1 MITELKD
8 QEMNF
13 VFSNRAKLVSY
24 ILMILGVIAVIAGYF
39 VYGEN
44 HHARWWSN
52 MLINGFYFLGIALGA
67 LFIYAL
73 NFATETA
80 WAVVLRR
87 LMEAVFSFIPYASIV
102 MIFVFIGSTFSWNHI
117 YHWMDEATISKFV
130 EVGTE
135 GTEHAKY
142 YATAAKAEAA
152 GAEVVLNAGYDEL
165 IANKTAYLNKPFFW
179 VRTIIYLATFVWFGM
194 WFRRRSLKEDEEG
207 TVDIHLKGY
216 KRSAVFLVIFA
227 IFSSTLS
234 WDWLMSIDTHWFST
248 LYGWYVFSGMWVAA
262 MNVIVILT
270 LYLISKGYLENINS
284 SHLQDMGK
292 WVFALSF
299 LWSYLW
305 FSQFLLIWY
314 SNIPEEVTYFITRI
328 DHFAVPFFGMFI
340 INFALPMIILMSRD
354 SKRNPGFLIAMG
366 VIIFIGHY
374 MNTFLLVVPGVQGYM
389 TFGWLE
395 IGFLLGFTGFFINRV
410 FTALTK
416 APLEPQKS
424 PYLEE
429 SLHHSI

>member
-1 MITELKD
+1 
-8 QEMNF
+8 MNF
-13 VFSNRAKLVSY
+13 IFSSRAKIVSY
-24 ILMILGVIAVIAGYF
+24 ILMIVGAIAIITGFF

-44 HHARWWSN
+44 HHARWWAN
-52 MLINGFYFLGIALGA
+52 MMINGFYFLSIALGA

-87 LMEAVFSFIPYASIV
+87 VMESVFSFIPYASVV
-102 MIFVFIGSTFSWNHI
+102 MIIVFIGATFEWNHI
-117 YHWMDEATISKFV
+117 YHWMDDATVMKYVSADA
-130 EVGTE
+130 VGTE
-135 GTEHAKY
+135 NAKY
-142 YATAAKAEAA
+142 FASQEKAEAA
-152 GAEVVLNAGYDEL
+152 GVEVVLNAGYDEI
-165 IANKTAYLNKPFFW
+165 IANKTAYLNAPFFW
-179 VRTIIYLATFVWFGM
+179 IRTIIYIVTFIWFGM
-194 WFRRRSLKEDEEG
+194 WFRKRSLREDVEG

-216 KRSAVFLVIFA
+216 RKGALFLVLFA
-227 IFSSTLS
+227 VFSSTLT

-248 LYGWYVFSGMWVAA
+248 LYGWYVFSGMWVSA
-262 MNVIVILT
+262 MNILVILT
-270 LYLISKGYLENINS
+270 LYLISKGYLQNVNS
-284 SHLQDMGK
+284 SHLHDMGK

-340 INFALPMIILMSRD
+340 INFVFPMIFLMSRD
-354 SKRNPGFLIAMG
+354 TKRKPGMLIAMG

-374 MNTFLLVVPGVQGYM
+374 LDTFMLIIPGVQGYM
-389 TFGWLE
+389 AFGWME
-395 IGFLLGFTGFFINRV
+395 VGFLLGFLGFFIYRV
-410 FTALTK
+410 FSTLEK